1 MADKKLIAAIAAGGI
16 PPEDAEDMIT
26 RVLEAVHSLL
36 VDEKTVH
43 LDGICSLTAK
53 KPKTIFVLGSR
64 DRKRVQ
70 QRKVTMRGAAIV
82 WQSEEWEVDKPIDPQ
97 VASYEWGQAIRGA
110 REANS

>member
-26 RVLEAVHSLL
+26 PVFEAVRSLL

-53 KPKTIFVLGSR
+53 KSKTIFVLGSR

-82 WQSEEWEVDKPIDPQ
+82 WQSKEWEVAKPIDPQ
-97 VASYEWGQAIRGA
+97 VASYEWGQAVRAA

>member
-1 MADKKLIAAIAAGGI
+1 MADKKLIAALAAGGI
-16 PPEDAEDMIT
+16 PAEDAEDMIARVFEAT
-26 RVLEAVHSLL
+26 RELL
-36 VDEKTVH
+36 VDGKTVY

-70 QRKVTMRGAAIV
+70 QRKVMMRGAAIV
-82 WQSEEWEVDKPIDPQ
+82 WQSEEWDVDKPIDPQ